1 MSTNRPTLSNDDI
14 EDLRDVQRAKVGK
27 YHPGM
32 RSAVLEGYLDLGRSR
47 FGEYVKITEAGKE
60 LLAKTGSDAGK
71 TPRGA
76 VPRTSRNTAKQ
87 AVGVPPS
94 ASVTSP
100 QPPVMPLQ
108 AGAISSEPPP
118 GPPPVVTVAQST
130 RGRPRAADSK
140 QRETITPTVMVSA
153 TLTANAVRVI
163 IGRRVWYYPLTS
175 YDKLAHATKQR
186 VLTSN
191 GLYRSYPV
199 AASDQDRI
207 VR

>member
-76 VPRTSRNTAKQ
+76 ASYQSQHSQASGRCPTKRLCYIATA
-87 AVGVPPS
+87 PS
-94 ASVTSP
+94 DA
-100 QPPVMPLQ
+100 
-108 AGAISSEPPP
+108 
-118 GPPPVVTVAQST
+118 
-130 RGRPRAADSK
+130 
-140 QRETITPTVMVSA
+140 
-153 TLTANAVRVI
+153 
-163 IGRRVWYYPLTS
+163 
-175 YDKLAHATKQR
+175 
-186 VLTSN
+186 
-191 GLYRSYPV
+191 
-199 AASDQDRI
+199 AASGGDFF
-207 VR
+207 